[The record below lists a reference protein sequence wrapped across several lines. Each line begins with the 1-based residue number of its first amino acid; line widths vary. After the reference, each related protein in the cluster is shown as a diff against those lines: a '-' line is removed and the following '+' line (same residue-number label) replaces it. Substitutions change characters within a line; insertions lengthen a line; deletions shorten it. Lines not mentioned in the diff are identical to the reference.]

1 MKNTDKEKR
10 ATIRV
15 NESDWDLFK
24 QLCKANESD
33 ASKEIRKFI
42 KQYIAENSDKIKDIL
57 MKGGQKWFLF
67 KKTKNL

>member
-33 ASKEIRKFI
+33 ASKEVRKFI
-42 KQYIAENSDKIKDIL
+42 KSYIAEHSHQIKDIV
-57 MKGGQKWFLF
+57 MKGQK
-67 KKTKNL
+67 ND

>member
-42 KQYIAENSDKIKDIL
+42 KSYIANNTDKIKDIV
-57 MKGGQKWFLF
+57 MKGQK
-67 KKTKNL
+67 ND

>member
-15 NESDWDLFK
+15 NENDWELFK
-24 QLCKANESD
+24 QLCKSNESD

-42 KQYIAENSDKIKDIL
+42 KNYIAENSDKVAELIK
-57 MKGGQKWFLF
+57 KGGEK
-67 KKTKNL
+67 

>member
-1 MKNTDKEKR
+1 MKNTDKDKR

-57 MKGGQKWFLF
+57 MKGEQK
-67 KKTKNL
+67 

>member
-42 KQYIAENSDKIKDIL
+42 KNYIAEHSHQIKDIVL
-57 MKGGQKWFLF
+57 KSNNKEE
-67 KKTKNL
+67 KDD

>member
-57 MKGGQKWFLF
+57 MKGGQK
-67 KKTKNL
+67 

>member
-15 NESDWDLFK
+15 NESDWELFK

-33 ASKEIRKFI
+33 ASKEIRKFM
-42 KQYIAENSDKIKDIL
+42 KNYIAEHSHQIKEIV
-57 MKGGQKWFLF
+57 MKGDKQ
-67 KKTKNL
+67 

>member
-15 NESDWDLFK
+15 NKNDWELFK
-24 QLCKANESD
+24 ELCKANESD

-42 KQYIAENSDKIKDIL
+42 KQYIAEHSHQIKDIV
-57 MKGGQKWFLF
+57 M
-67 KKTKNL
+67 KKTKTK